1 MAVEDGSA
9 GDTWG
14 VPAFMTSELSGRV
27 VLITGA
33 SRGIGR
39 RTAEQLAEHKSR
51 LALTARSAK
60 DLQALADSLRAAGVE
75 CEVFPGDLTDA
86 DFRKTL
92 MHGILTRFGALD
104 GLVNAAG
111 VASFAE
117 FTDSTPEILRTVTE
131 LNFFAP
137 VELIRLAQPH
147 LLQSSLKGRREP
159 WSAFVLNIA
168 STAGRCGIP
177 SLSEHCGSKH
187 ALIGFSEAIRLE
199 FAQYDID
206 VLLVEPG
213 VVKTDDHGKHFL
225 QNKGKIH
232 LDYEAGLSPEAAG
245 KAVVQAIL
253 SRKRESAVGRDA
265 WWALFCRRVW
275 PRGMRWI
282 MRRKV
287 ARFARN
293 AEM

>member
-1 MAVEDGSA
+1 
-9 GDTWG
+9 
-14 VPAFMTSELSGRV
+14 MTSELSGRTILV
-27 VLITGA
+27 TGA

-39 RTAEQLAEHKSR
+39 RTVEQLAAHKPR
-51 LALTARSAK
+51 LALTARSA
-60 DLQALADSLRAAGVE
+60 DELHTLAESLRAEGVD
-75 CEVFPGDLTDA
+75 CEAFPGDLTSD
-86 DFRKTL
+86 DFRKSL
-92 MHGILTRFGALD
+92 IAGVVARFGALD

-117 FTDSTPEILRTVTE
+117 FADSTPEILRTVTE

-147 LLQSSLKGRREP
+147 LLQSSLRGRREP
-159 WSAFVLNIA
+159 WSSFILNIA

-206 VLLVEPG
+206 VLLIQPG

-232 LDYEAGLSPEAAG
+232 LDYEGGLSPEAAG
-245 KAVVQAIL
+245 KAVVRVIL

-287 ARFARN
+287 ARFTRIADLGLRN
-293 AEM
+293 AD